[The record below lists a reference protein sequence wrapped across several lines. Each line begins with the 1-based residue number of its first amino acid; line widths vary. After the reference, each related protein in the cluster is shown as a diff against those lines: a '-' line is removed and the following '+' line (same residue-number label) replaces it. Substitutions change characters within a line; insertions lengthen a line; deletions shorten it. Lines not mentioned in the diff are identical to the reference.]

1 MRAGEIMTSP
11 VPPIPP
17 HLLRRFPSFADI
29 ERAAIQRLPRF
40 LSDFLLGG
48 ANDEV
53 ALRENR
59 RALDAIKMLPRFGIT
74 LDDLS
79 TEVTVMGQNWAAPI
93 GVAPVGYG
101 GAFWPGAEL
110 ALATSAEA
118 NHLPFILSTMSITPY
133 EAIVKA
139 APSAT
144 WFQLYPFSDWRIN
157 EDLLGKLSAAG
168 VKNLVITLDLPVY
181 AKRNRDMRHGIDFP
195 MPVSL
200 PLLLD
205 IACHPAW
212 ALATATAGAPLAA
225 TLLAYLDPA
234 LSRRDGLVKLMG
246 LLNMTVTWE
255 HIARFRKLWPGK
267 LVLKGLLHPEDARRA
282 VAAGADGIVVSNHG
296 GRQLDAAPA
305 AIDAL
310 PDIATAVG
318 QQIDVMLDSGIRSG
332 LDITKALARG
342 AKMTF
347 AGRPFYAAVAA
358 AGLPGADLAVGLFR
372 SELINALSQLGVTRL
387 GGAEAFAGALIR
399 CLSRDA
405 AAGAS

>member
-1 MRAGEIMTSP
+1 MRAGEIMTTT

-17 HLLRRFPSFADI
+17 QLLRRFPSFADI
-29 ERAAIQRLPRF
+29 ERAAVQRLPRF

-53 ALRENR
+53 ALAENR
-59 RALDAIKMLPRFGIT
+59 AAFERLKMLPRFGIE
-74 LDDLS
+74 LDGL
-79 TEVTVMGQNWAAPI
+79 TTAVAVMGQSWAAPI
-93 GVAPVGYG
+93 GMAPVGYG

-118 NHLPFILSTMSITPY
+118 SNLPFILSTMSITPY

-139 APSAT
+139 APSST
-144 WFQLYPFSDWRIN
+144 WFQLYPFSDWTIN
-157 EDLLGKLSAAG
+157 ADLLVKLTAAG
-168 VKNLVITLDLPVY
+168 VKTLVITLDLPVY
-181 AKRNRDMRHGIDFP
+181 AKRNRDLRHGIDFP
-195 MPVSL
+195 MPISL

-205 IACHPAW
+205 IARHPAW
-212 ALATATAGAPLAA
+212 ALATAKAGTPLAA

-234 LSRRDGLVKLMG
+234 LSRRDGLIKLMG
-246 LLNMTVTWE
+246 LLSMTITWD
-255 HIARFRKLWPGK
+255 HIARFRQMWPGK

-282 VAAGADGIVVSNHG
+282 VAEGADGIIVSNHG

-310 PDIATAVG
+310 PAIATAVG
-318 QQIDVMLDSGIRSG
+318 HQIDVMLDSGIRSG

-358 AGLPGADLAVGLFR
+358 AGLPGADLAVGLFL
-372 SELINALSQLGVTRL
+372 SELVNALSQLGVTRL
-387 GGAEAFAGALIR
+387 DNAEALAGTLIR
-399 CLSRDA
+399 
-405 AAGAS
+405 